1 MAEELFHDFREKAAT
16 GPETPSSE
24 MPADNDGRI
33 EGPIAEESALPPR
46 PSGSVPASILAGI
59 VGCLIGVILCTLAGG
74 TSTSLGQLLFL
85 LIPLCIGIF
94 HLLFRGDLGVPGLIV
109 TIVFSAIGLYL
120 VPSFSAAAGVAA
132 RDGVSVFAVPLLA
145 FSGAG
150 DNTYFSKLTFDTA
163 HVFPPVFVI
172 MGILIAW
179 QLYRMKRG
187 KQRPS

>member
-1 MAEELFHDFREKAAT
+1 MAEELFQDSQEKAAA
-16 GPETPSSE
+16 GPEMLSPE
-24 MPADNDGRI
+24 MPADSERRI
-33 EGPIAEESALPPR
+33 EESIAEEDSLLPR

-74 TSTSLGQLLFL
+74 TSTSLGQLFFL
-85 LIPLCIGIF
+85 LIPLCIGFF
-94 HLLFRGDLGVPGLIV
+94 HFLFHGDLGVPGLIV
-109 TIVFSAIGLYL
+109 TIVFSAVGLYL

-132 RDGVSVFAVPLLA
+132 RDAVSLFAVPLLA

-150 DNTYFSKLTFDTA
+150 DSSYFSKLAFDTA

-187 KQRPS
+187 KQ